1 MCEREVESDGPMG
14 PELQR
19 PYFGM
24 YKSNW
29 PDCPGETEFHLTH
42 GDWIALFRDN
52 DFSIERLLE
61 LQAPPNA
68 TCDFVW
74 ANPAWARRWPTEEVW
89 IVKKGQWR

>member
-1 MCEREVESDGPMG
+1 MCEQEYESDGPMG

-42 GDWIALFRDN
+42 GDWIALLRDN
-52 DFSIERLLE
+52 GFLIERLVE
-61 LQAPPNA
+61 IQAPPNA
-68 TCDFVW
+68 SCNFSW
-74 ANPAWARRWPTEEVW
+74 ANPEWAAQWPTEEAWV
-89 IVKKGQWR
+89 VRKG